1 MSGQPLSA
9 AAAASRRRE
18 RLNQRITR
26 QRTRSGS
33 AARLAGVIG
42 RAGRNAGGASQ
53 PASAA
58 AGTKTPSVTQACR
71 CTWRLSAE
79 PKRCRKEMPPS
90 RGRAGAGVLAA
101 GLKPDAAS
109 RSRSI
114 SARKIF
120 VSAATARGRSA
131 SMPRN
136 RLGTEIT
143 HCRTGTGGMT

>member
-1 MSGQPLSA
+1 MMVE
-9 AAAASRRRE
+9 RRAE
-18 RLNQRITR
+18 
-26 QRTRSGS
+26 
-33 AARLAGVIG
+33 AVAG
-42 RAGRNAGGASQ
+42 
-53 PASAA
+53 
-58 AGTKTPSVTQACR
+58 
-71 CTWRLSAE
+71 
-79 PKRCRKEMPPS
+79 EMPPS
-90 RGRAGAGVLAA
+90 RRRADAGVLAA

-120 VSAATARGRSA
+120 VSVLTARGRSA